1 MTTTKKQGGARK
13 GAVIKM
19 TNEHLIAL
27 MSNLSNEKN
36 RLNNAKSENEKQ
48 LRQVWVNQLEKEIA
62 GEIGFLEKNNISD
75 DELLAELFA

>member
-1 MTTTKKQGGARK
+1 
-13 GAVIKM
+13 M
-19 TNEHLIAL
+19 TNTHLVAL
-27 MSNLSNEKN
+27 MNNLSNEKV
-36 RLNNAKSENEKQ
+36 RLNNAKTENEKQ